1 MITYSNIVEGIFIER
16 PNRFIAYVEIE
27 GCLEICHVK
36 NTGRCK
42 ELLIKGVKVY
52 LEPATNPERKTKF
65 SLISVEKEG
74 AIVNIDSQVPN
85 KVIREWLETGALFS
99 EPTLIAQEKTFGN
112 SRFDFYV
119 ETPEVKAFIEVKGC
133 TLEEKGVIRFPDAPT
148 ERGVKHIKEL
158 IEARKLGYEA
168 YIVFLIQMEKATW
181 FEPNVKTHPA
191 FGEVLKEAQEKGVEI
206 ICLNSYVTKD
216 TIGVKERIPY
226 KLV

>member
-1 MITYSNIVEGIFIER
+1 MISYSNIVEGIFIER

-27 GCLEICHVK
+27 GQLEKCHVK

-42 ELLIKGVKVY
+42 ELLVRGVRVY

-74 AIVNIDSQVPN
+74 AMVNIDSQVPN

-99 EPTLIAQEKTFGN
+99 NPTLIVQEKTFGN
-112 SRFDFYV
+112 SRFDFYL
-119 ETPEVKAFIEVKGC
+119 ETSESKVFIEVKGC
-133 TLEEKGVIRFPDAPT
+133 TLEENGVIRFPDAPT

-168 YIVFLIQMEKATW
+168 YIIFLIQMEKATW
-181 FEPNVKTHPA
+181 FEPNVKTHAA
-191 FGEVLKEAQEKGVEI
+191 FGEVLKEAHEKGVKI
-206 ICLNSYVTKD
+206 ICLNSCVTPN
-216 TIGVKERIPY
+216 TIGVKGEVPY
-226 KLV
+226 RLK